1 MKRTVNVLLAVFVMA
16 STLLPATMVMA
27 QTGSTGTQSDAS
39 EVKGNKPGEFHMYH
53 IVILRK
59 GPNWKSQNT
68 TAGMDARMDAIDR
81 IKKGAQ
87 EGIIVAA
94 GLVND
99 ETDGEFILLL
109 DVETKTEALAIAKKS
124 PMLTSGFYKADIYSW
139 FATSTVKGE

>member
-1 MKRTVNVLLAVFVMA
+1 MKRTVNVLLAVFVLA

-27 QTGSTGTQSDAS
+27 QTGSTGTGSGKS
-39 EVKGNKPGEFHMYH
+39 EVKDRKPGEFHMYH
-53 IVILRK
+53 IAILRK

-68 TAGMDARMDAIDR
+68 TEGMDIRMDAIER

-87 EGIIVAA
+87 EGVIVAA

-99 ETDGEFILLL
+99 ETDAEFILLL
-109 DVETKTEALAIAKKS
+109 DVETKTEALAMAQKS
-124 PMLTSGFYKADIYSW
+124 PMLKSGFYRADIYSW